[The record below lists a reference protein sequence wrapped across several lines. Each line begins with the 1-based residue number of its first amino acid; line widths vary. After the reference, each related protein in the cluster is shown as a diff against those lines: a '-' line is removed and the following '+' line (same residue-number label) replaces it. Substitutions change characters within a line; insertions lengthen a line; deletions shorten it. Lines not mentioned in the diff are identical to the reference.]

1 MIPSKHQF
9 DGKKVTVGELGR
21 TQSGGTP
28 SSKHPEYFEGSIP
41 WIGTTALNGKLLNKS
56 DAIKLITE
64 EAITKSSTKLVPQY
78 SIMVGIRVGVGKV
91 AINAVPM
98 CTSQDIVS
106 IVGIDETLWNKE
118 YISLVLQYK
127 APLLAA
133 QAQGATITGI
143 TSKTLKSIAIPAIPL
158 ESQNEIVHR
167 LGKIEWQMDSVREQ
181 LVKLDSL
188 VKSRFVEM
196 FDGTSFPI
204 KRLEDVAEIQG
215 GLTKNKRRDSL
226 ALKLP
231 YLRVANVL
239 KSGIDTS
246 EMKSIGLTEQE
257 YEATKLMKD
266 DLLFVEGNGSSDQI
280 GRSAIWD
287 GEIDFCVHQNHLIR
301 ARFGESVLPAFAQAY
316 FSSSAGRDQI
326 ISRAVSTSG
335 LMTLSTGKIKS
346 LRIPVPSL
354 ELQGSFVDFAAQVDK
369 SRFAGTFTGTINVKN
384 YAISCSVHNNSGRI
398 PNEALH
404 SAREVTECALFE
416 LQELYDSLT
425 QKYFAL

>member
-9 DGKKVTVGELGR
+9 VGQKVKLSDICSIVSGATPKTTVKDYW
-21 TQSGGTP
+21 GGDIKWITP
-28 SSKHPEYFEGSIP
+28 SELNDDSHVIYNTAKHLTEAGFASARLRMFPE
-41 WIGTTALNGKLLNKS
+41 GTVLLTTR
-56 DAIKLITE
+56 API
-64 EAITKSSTKLVPQY
+64 
-78 SIMVGIRVGVGKV
+78 GKV
-91 AINAVPM
+91 AIAGDPM
-98 CTSQDIVS
+98 CCNQGFKNLVCSDAV
-106 IVGIDETLWNKE
+106 NNE
-118 YISLVLQYK
+118 YLYRYLKNRSSELQVLGR
-127 APLLAA
+127 
-133 QAQGATITGI
+133 GATFKEL
-143 TSKTLKSIAIPAIPL
+143 SKKEVAAYEINLPPLKRQLEAVEKLALVDKQVVIA
-158 ESQNEIVHR
+158 
-167 LGKIEWQMDSVREQ
+167 KTQ
-181 LVKLDSL
+181 LDKLDSL

-404 SAREVTECALFE
+404 SAREVTEYALLE

>member
-1 MIPSKHQF
+1 MTSKHQF
-9 DGKKVTVGELGR
+9 VGQKVKLSDICSIVSGATPKTTVKDYW
-21 TQSGGTP
+21 GGDIKWITP
-28 SSKHPEYFEGSIP
+28 SELNDDSHVIYNTAKHLTEAGFASARLRMFPE
-41 WIGTTALNGKLLNKS
+41 GTVLLTTR
-56 DAIKLITE
+56 API
-64 EAITKSSTKLVPQY
+64 
-78 SIMVGIRVGVGKV
+78 GKV
-91 AINAVPM
+91 AIAGEPM
-98 CTSQDIVS
+98 CCNQGFKNLVCSDAV
-106 IVGIDETLWNKE
+106 NNE
-118 YISLVLQYK
+118 YLYRYLKNRSSELQVLGR
-127 APLLAA
+127 
-133 QAQGATITGI
+133 GATFKEL
-143 TSKTLKSIAIPAIPL
+143 SKKEVAAYEINLPPLKRQLEAVEKLALVDKQVVIA
-158 ESQNEIVHR
+158 
-167 LGKIEWQMDSVREQ
+167 KTQ
-181 LVKLDSL
+181 LDKLDSL

-369 SRFAGTFTGTINVKN
+369 SRFVAQQQIEK
-384 YAISCSVHNNSGRI
+384 
-398 PNEALH
+398 
-404 SAREVTECALFE
+404 
-416 LQELYDSLT
+416 LQLLYDSLA
-425 QKYFAL
+425 QEYFGE

>member
-1 MIPSKHQF
+1 MTSKHQF
-9 DGKKVTVGELGR
+9 VGQKVKLSDICSIVSGATPKTTVKDYW
-21 TQSGGTP
+21 GGDIKWITP
-28 SSKHPEYFEGSIP
+28 SELNDDSHVIYNTAKHLTEAGFASARLRMFPE
-41 WIGTTALNGKLLNKS
+41 GTVLLTTR
-56 DAIKLITE
+56 API
-64 EAITKSSTKLVPQY
+64 
-78 SIMVGIRVGVGKV
+78 GKV
-91 AINAVPM
+91 AIAGEPM
-98 CTSQDIVS
+98 CCNQGFKNLVCSDAV
-106 IVGIDETLWNKE
+106 NNE
-118 YISLVLQYK
+118 YLYRYLKNRSSELQVLGR
-127 APLLAA
+127 
-133 QAQGATITGI
+133 GATFKEL
-143 TSKTLKSIAIPAIPL
+143 SKKEVAAYEINLPPLKRQLEAVEKLALVDKQVVIA
-158 ESQNEIVHR
+158 
-167 LGKIEWQMDSVREQ
+167 KTQ
-181 LVKLDSL
+181 LDKLDSL

-404 SAREVTECALFE
+404 SAREVTEYALLE